1 MTDTSSTAHAHSTA
15 NPFPFPATTSPL
27 PSPVANGTGSTHE
40 AEEDEPYTIKCI
52 CSFEDDD
59 GSTVLC
65 ERCDTWQ
72 HIACYYIDKKNVPD
86 IHNCVDCEPRHLD
99 GKRATERQRKLR
111 EQNDS
116 NSNATD
122 EQRKSRRSG
131 SKSQKKKPKDIG
143 SPSGVGGA
151 GAGGEQRNGWSS
163 HERAGS
169 TTSKENGHHHH
180 QQGQQLQQTKKQ
192 RGAHRSSNS
201 ISSVGGGDSRK
212 RGNNING
219 KSPGSSFPQIPL
231 YSPEFLHLYD
241 NDNASLDMQGNL
253 FRTIGLTN
261 DLASWVK
268 DPLALAQVA
277 NGRSAKEV
285 FNHTDQ
291 PLDPSTWP
299 PLTKQTIVDN
309 HVEIDGRH
317 PTWQCLKVQSNVRK
331 DEIVGEVKGKVGHFR
346 DYCHDPDSRW
356 QELRHPEPF
365 VFFHPQLPIYIDSRE
380 EGTVL
385 RYIRRSCRPNV
396 TMRTYITNQVEYH
409 FCFVANQDIPM
420 DTEISTT
427 WYLDPKMFPSNGLVK
442 EEGLPDGSPDAAAI
456 SISNVLAH
464 FGGCACDDSVKPC
477 LLANIDCRMKP
488 KSLLESNTK
497 QANGRRKKAKTKTA
511 ASPDSS
517 GYVAVHSRSG
527 SEIVRKEDDDD
538 HADARSTSGSLK
550 DHSNRDLTP
559 GALGRDNGELSAR
572 EKRKIAAAEKK
583 FEQLE
588 HDQQHPKKKK
598 RVHPPRGQSPNL
610 SKSAKPPHLDIPNS
624 RRSSHSPAKMSPES
638 ASQRR
643 DGHFTP
649 PKTSAASTPR
659 VVSPLSRPVYIDRSI
674 QTDPDE
680 NDPQYVPPKP
690 FPAPR
695 FMTLSQRLLRRCL
708 EDRIKMEEDGR
719 LDSIPSLDSSE
730 TTSAG
735 TMLPPSTPVN
745 SRLAPSP
752 KQAPDIE
759 MKDADSSMTPPNAA
773 VSSASPTT
781 TSSVSLSSPPPCPL
795 FHLPSTVAH
804 NLPTPRK
811 IPGKPDVRIPLPP
824 QLPPPPDSVGSPDSA
839 SKPAPP
845 IAVTKPSQSSKLE
858 TTSPGQPAAATPTP
872 TPTSS
877 LTAPSPVKKK
887 LSLNDY
893 MSRRGTL
900 TTPTTEK
907 APNPFLPNS
916 TSPAPSTGSADPSPT
931 TQLPFTKFAE
941 TQAQTNGLSQNPPAS
956 TDIIMKD
963 SPQSPSTLFPPPSHT
978 DSPSTSNG
986 TKSNSIQGLSSRD
999 PRLLD
1004 RG

>member
-15 NPFPFPATTSPL
+15 NPFPFPATTTSPL

-40 AEEDEPYTIKCI
+40 AEDEPYTIKCI
-52 CSFEDDD
+52 CAFEDDD

-72 HIACYYIDKKNVPD
+72 HIACYYIDKKNVPEV
-86 IHNCVDCEPRHLD
+86 HNCVDCEPRNLD

-116 NSNATD
+116 GNQNGSGSNND
-122 EQRKSRRSG
+122 ELRKGRRSG
-131 SKSQKKKPKDIG
+131 SKSQRKKPKDLG
-143 SPSGVGGA
+143 SPSGS
-151 GAGGEQRNGWSS
+151 GEQRNGWSS
-163 HERAGS
+163 HERSAS
-169 TTSKENGHHHH
+169 TASRDNNNSSSN
-180 QQGQQLQQTKKQ
+180 QPPAKKQ
-192 RGAHRSSNS
+192 RTSHRASNS
-201 ISSVGGGDSRK
+201 VSSVGGGDSRK
-212 RGNNING
+212 RGSNNN
-219 KSPGSSFPQIPL
+219 KSPSSSFPQIPL

-268 DPLALAQVA
+268 NPLALAEVA
-277 NGRSAKEV
+277 NGRSAKDV

-291 PLDPSTWP
+291 PLDPSNWP

-309 HVEIDGRH
+309 SVELDGRH
-317 PTWQCLKVQSNVRK
+317 PTWQFLKVQSNVRK
-331 DEIVGEVKGKVGHFR
+331 DEIVGEVRGKVGHFR

-420 DTEISTT
+420 DSEISTT
-427 WYLDPKMFPSNGLVK
+427 WYLDPKMFPTNGLVK
-442 EEGLPDGSPDAAAI
+442 EGGLPDGSPDPAAI

-464 FGGCACDDSVKPC
+464 FGGCACDDSAKPC

-488 KSLLESNTK
+488 KSLESSSK
-497 QANGRRKKAKTKTA
+497 QTNGRRKKVKAKTA
-511 ASPDSS
+511 VSPDST
-517 GYVAVHSRSG
+517 GYVAAHSRSG
-527 SEIVRKEDDDD
+527 SEVVRNQDDDD

-550 DHSNRDLTP
+550 DHPSNRDLTP
-559 GALGRDNGELSAR
+559 GALGREAGELSAR

-588 HDQQHPKKKK
+588 HDQHHPKKKK
-598 RVHPPRGQSPNL
+598 RVHPARGQSPNL
-610 SKSAKPPHLDIPNS
+610 SKSTKPPHLDIPHS

-659 VVSPLSRPVYIDRSI
+659 IVSPLSRPIYVDCSV

-680 NDPQYVPPKP
+680 NDPQYVPPKT
-690 FPAPR
+690 FTAPR
-695 FMTLSQRLLRRCL
+695 FMTLTQRLLKRCH

-719 LDSIPSLDSSE
+719 LDSIPTLSSPDS
-730 TTSAG
+730 G
-735 TMLPPSTPVN
+735 TGAMLPPSTPAN

-752 KQAPDIE
+752 KHVPDVE

-773 VSSASPTT
+773 ASSISPTATAT
-781 TSSVSLSSPPPCPL
+781 TPVSQSSPPSCPL

-804 NLPTPRK
+804 NMPTPRK
-811 IPGKPDVRIPLPP
+811 VPDKTAKDTRAPLPPPP
-824 QLPPPPDSVGSPDSA
+824 QLPPSTGSLTSPDTP
-839 SKPAPP
+839 SKPVPP
-845 IAVTKPSQSSKLE
+845 IAITKPSQPSKLQ
-858 TTSPGQPAAATPTP
+858 TGTAPAPTSTSTSTS
-872 TPTSS
+872 TPTSN

-907 APNPFLPNS
+907 APNPFLPS
-916 TSPAPSTGSADPSPT
+916 TTSPAPSTGSADPSPT
-931 TQLPFTKFAE
+931 TQFPFAKLTE
-941 TQAQTNGLSQNPPAS
+941 SQSQTHAQGHPTSV
-956 TDIIMKD
+956 DIFMKD
-963 SPQSPSTLFPPPSHT
+963 ASHSPSTIFPPPHT
-978 DSPSTSNG
+978 DSTSNG
-986 TKSNSIQGLSSRD
+986 GTNKPNAAHGLNSRD
-999 PRLLD
+999 PRLVD

>member
-72 HIACYYIDKKNVPD
+72 HIACYYIDKKNVPE

-116 NSNATD
+116 NSNAAD
-122 EQRKSRRSG
+122 ERRGSRRSG
-131 SKSQKKKPKDIG
+131 SKSQRKKPKDLG
-143 SPSGVGGA
+143 SPSGT
-151 GAGGEQRNGWSS
+151 GEQRNGWSS
-163 HERAGS
+163 HERSAS
-169 TTSKENGHHHH
+169 AASRENGNH
-180 QQGQQLQQTKKQ
+180 QQQPVKKQ
-192 RGAHRSSNS
+192 RTAHRASNS
-201 ISSVGGGDSRK
+201 ISSVGGDSRK
-212 RGNNING
+212 RGNNAN
-219 KSPGSSFPQIPL
+219 KSPASSFPQIPL
-231 YSPEFLHLYD
+231 YSQEFLHLYD

-268 DPLALAQVA
+268 DPVALAQVA
-277 NGRSAKEV
+277 NGRTAKEV

-309 HVEIDGRH
+309 NVEIDGRH

-331 DEIVGEVKGKVGHFR
+331 DEIVGEVRGKVGHFR

-442 EEGLPDGSPDAAAI
+442 EEGLPDGSLDPAAI

-464 FGGCACDDSVKPC
+464 FGGCACDDSVRPC
-477 LLANIDCRMKP
+477 LLANIDCRIKP
-488 KSLLESNTK
+488 KSLESNTK
-497 QANGRRKKAKTKTA
+497 QTNGRRKKAKAKGSA
-511 ASPDSS
+511 VSPDSS
-517 GYVAVHSRSG
+517 GGVPAHSRSG
-527 SEIVRKEDDDD
+527 SEVVRNQDEDD
-538 HADARSTSGSLK
+538 HADTRSTSGSLK
-550 DHSNRDLTP
+550 DQPANRDLTP
-559 GALGRDNGELSAR
+559 GALGRDVGELSAR

-588 HDQQHPKKKK
+588 HDQHHPKKKK

-610 SKSAKPPHLDIPNS
+610 SKAAKPPHLDIPQS

-638 ASQRR
+638 ASHRR

-659 VVSPLSRPVYIDRSI
+659 VVSPLSRPVYVDCSV

-680 NDPQYVPPKP
+680 NDPQYVPLKT
-690 FPAPR
+690 FNAPR
-695 FMTLSQRLLRRCL
+695 FMTLTQRLLRRCH
-708 EDRIKMEEDGR
+708 EDRIKMEDRR
-719 LDSIPSLDSSE
+719 LDSVSALTSPDSG
-730 TTSAG
+730 AG
-735 TMLPPSTPVN
+735 AMLPPSTPVN
-745 SRLAPSP
+745 SRLAPPP
-752 KQAPDIE
+752 KQAPDVE

-773 VSSASPTT
+773 ASSASPTT
-781 TSSVSLSSPPPCPL
+781 ASPVSLSSPPSCPL

-811 IPGKPDVRIPLPP
+811 ISDKVNMRIPLPP
-824 QLPPPPDSVGSPDSA
+824 PQFPPATSSISSPDSA
-839 SKPAPP
+839 SKPVPP
-845 IAVTKPSQSSKLE
+845 ISITKPLPPSKLQTGPAQTPPSTSTS
-858 TTSPGQPAAATPTP
+858 TTA
-872 TPTSS
+872 SS

-907 APNPFLPNS
+907 PPNPFLPS
-916 TSPAPSTGSADPSPT
+916 ITSPAPSPGSADPSPT
-931 TQLPFTKFAE
+931 TQFPFTRFAE
-941 TQAQTNGLSQNPPAS
+941 SQSQIHGHGQSAS
-956 TDIIMKD
+956 PDILMKD
-963 SPQSPSTLFPPPSHT
+963 APHSPSTIFPPPHADPT
-978 DSPSTSNG
+978 TNGSTSNG
-986 TKSNSIQGLSSRD
+986 NKPNAVHSLNSRD